1 MNLNLSVTR
10 LLYSSTRS
18 AVVILLGLG
27 LVIVSCTAAEEPL
40 PGPEGI
46 GDPYFETLGNG
57 GYDVQNYLI
66 TLEVEPLSNEIA
78 GSVVIS
84 AEASD
89 ALSSFNLD
97 LSGLVIDHVT
107 VNEVAAKF
115 SRAGSELTIT
125 PAQALEPEDG
135 FEVVVAYHGNPEA
148 LASVASTFPED
159 RVGWFHA
166 EVGAINVMSEPN
178 GAATWFPVNDHP
190 RDKASYRFE
199 ISVPKPYVV
208 VASGILIDTIDE
220 GDRVRHIWK
229 MNEPMASYLASINI
243 GDYELEVGPQVAGV
257 MIRSY
262 FPKGFDQSRK
272 TGYEKIPEMLEFFT
286 GLFGPYPF
294 PAYGVIITNKNVT
307 WCSDHLLHALENQS
321 ISNHCPDILSGMERF
336 VAHELAHQ
344 WYGNSVSVMN
354 WQDIWLKEGLASY
367 AEWLWLARD
376 GGFDAVSS
384 IIRRESGIIT
394 SASLIGRPPPDGL
407 YNDSVY
413 QGSARLFHALRTRLG
428 DEVFFNILQTYAER
442 FQYANA
448 STDDFID
455 IAEEVSDEDLGE
467 FFDLWLY
474 NSDWQNN
481 DWPATS

>member
-1 MNLNLSVTR
+1 MNLNLSSTR
-10 LLYSSTRS
+10 RLYSSTRA

-27 LVIVSCTAAEEPL
+27 LFIVSCTRAEEPL
-40 PGPEGI
+40 PGTDGI
-46 GDPYFETLGNG
+46 GDPYYETLGNG

-78 GSVVIS
+78 GSVKIS
-84 AEASD
+84 AKASY

-97 LSGLVIDHVT
+97 LSGLVVDDVM
-107 VNEVAAKF
+107 VNEVAATF

-125 PAQALEPEDG
+125 PAQTLEPEDG
-135 FEVVVAYHGNPEA
+135 FEVVVVYHGNPEA
-148 LASVASTFPED
+148 LASVASTFAKD
-159 RVGWFHA
+159 QVGWFHTD
-166 EVGAINVMSEPN
+166 VGAINVMSEPN
-178 GAATWFPVNDHP
+178 GAATWFPVNNHP

-208 VASGILIDTIDE
+208 VASGILVDIVDE
-220 GDRVRHIWK
+220 GDRVRNIWE

-257 MIRSY
+257 IIRSY
-262 FPKGFDQSRK
+262 YPKGFDQARK
-272 TGYEKIPEMLEFFT
+272 AGYEKIPEMLEFFT

-294 PAYGVIITNKNVT
+294 PAYGVIIANKNVT
-307 WCSDHLLHALENQS
+307 WCSKPLHALENQS

-376 GGFDAVSS
+376 GGFDAVSA
-384 IIRRESGIIT
+384 IIRRESGIVT
-394 SASLIGRPPPDGL
+394 SASLIGRPPSDGL

-413 QGSARLFHALRTRLG
+413 HGGARLFHALRTRLG
-428 DEVFFNILQTYAER
+428 DEVFFSILKTYAER

-448 STDDFID
+448 GTDDFIEL
-455 IAEEVSDEDLGE
+455 AEEVGGADLGE

-474 NSDWQNN
+474 NA
-481 DWPATS
+481 DWPNNG